1 MQSIGWYL
9 KRLQAMSPGEVAWR
23 VKSLVRDQLD
33 RVRLPLNLLPRAA
46 GAPAAELAAGAAG
59 FVVNE
64 LPLGEWQGSAAT
76 AQTTAWRE
84 ALITRADKIAEGR
97 LSFFDL
103 EDKFLGDPIAWNYDH
118 SAGKSTPML
127 PIQSVDYRDFQQSGD
142 CKLVW
147 EPNRHHHLVVLARA
161 YRASGERRYA
171 EAVVRQLESWMEQN
185 PFGYGMNWRSPLE
198 LGVRLINW
206 VWAIDMIRDSGAMDE
221 AFYTRLRQNAFLL
234 CWETARKFSKGS
246 SANNHLVGEAAGV
259 YVGASY
265 FRSFTQSAEWRREA
279 KAILCREIMA
289 QTYADGCIREHGLG
303 YQFFVLQFYI
313 VSALVGRWTGDP
325 FPKEYWQ
332 RIEHMIEFV
341 MVLAEGG
348 EALPMFGDRDDG
360 YVLDLGDRP
369 ENVEALLSLAA
380 LLFERGDFK
389 ARAGVLSQTAYWL
402 LGPAALSDYARLSG
416 EAEEVAPL
424 QSISY
429 PESGY
434 HLLQSGRVGE
444 GALSLFFDC
453 AELGYGALAAHG
465 HADALSLALR
475 LDRKDVLVDAGT
487 FDYFTYPE
495 WRQYFRK
502 TCSHNTLM
510 VDDQDQSE
518 LQGAFLWGRRAQ
530 SRLEAWQTDGDE
542 TLIGGNHDGYTRLAD
557 PVIHRR
563 TVRLKGGEGE
573 IEILDEI
580 ECRQSHRV
588 SLHFQFSEYC
598 ALERLDQSRYRVV
611 IEGLDRTLTF
621 SLPDALEASLYCGS
635 ESPKAGWVSRGYHR
649 KTPAPQLV
657 LRGEVSGTT
666 RFRTRISVGKQAAGP
681 R

>member
-9 KRLQAMSPGEVAWR
+9 NRLQAMSPGEVAWR
-23 VKSLVRDQLD
+23 IKSLLRDQLD
-33 RVRLPLNLLPRAA
+33 RVRVPLNLLPRPT
-46 GAPAAELAAGAAG
+46 GAPTAELAAGVAG
-59 FVVNE
+59 FVVND
-64 LPLGEWQGSAAT
+64 LPLREWQGSAAA

-84 ALITRADKIAEGR
+84 NLIADADKIAEGR

-103 EDKFLGDPIAWNYDH
+103 EDKFLGDPIDWNYDH
-118 SAGKSTPML
+118 GAGKPTPML
-127 PIQSVDYRDFQQSGD
+127 PIQLVDYRDFEQSGD

-147 EPNRHHHLVVLARA
+147 EPNRHHHFVVLARA
-161 YRASGERRYA
+161 YRATGERRYA
-171 EAVVRQLESWMEQN
+171 EAVVSQLESWMEQN
-185 PFGYGMNWRSPLE
+185 PFGYGMNWRNPLE
-198 LGVRLINW
+198 LGVRVINW
-206 VWAIDMIRDSGAMDE
+206 VWAVDMIRDSGAMDE

-265 FRSFTQSAEWRREA
+265 FRSFTQSDAWRQEA

-313 VSALVGRWTGDP
+313 VSALVGRWTADP
-325 FPKEYWQ
+325 FPAEYWQ
-332 RIEHMIEFV
+332 RIERMIEFV
-341 MVLAEGG
+341 AELAEGG

-380 LLFERGDFK
+380 LLFERSDFK
-389 ARAGVLSQTAYWL
+389 ARAGELSQSAYWL
-402 LGPAALSDYARLSG
+402 LGPTAPDDYARLS
-416 EAEEVAPL
+416 EHEEEMAPL
-424 QSISY
+424 QSISFS
-429 PESGY
+429 ESGY

-453 AELGYGALAAHG
+453 AELGYGAIAAHG
-465 HADALSLALR
+465 HADALSVALR

-487 FDYFTYPE
+487 YDYFTYPE

-510 VDDQDQSE
+510 IDDQDQSE

-530 SRLEAWQTDGDE
+530 SRLEEWRVNGDE
-542 TLIGGNHDGYTRLAD
+542 TLICGSHDGYTRLAD
-557 PVIHRR
+557 PVLHRR
-563 TVRLKGGEGE
+563 TVRLKGAEGE
-573 IEILDEI
+573 IEILDELD
-580 ECRQSHRV
+580 CRHSHR
-588 SLHFQFSEYC
+588 LAILFQFSEYC
-598 ALERLDQSRYRVV
+598 SLEPVAQAVYRVV
-611 IEGLDRTLTF
+611 VEGLDRTLTF
-621 SLPDALEASLYCGS
+621 SFAETLEPSLYCGS

-657 LRGEVSGTT
+657 LRGEISGAA
-666 RFRTRISVGKQAAGP
+666 RFCTRITLST
-681 R
+681 